1 MFKMLPFFLVSE
13 KGELDMK
20 FLDQDFELMFYYLMG
35 HYPLGLNQ
43 KVLIRAY
50 GEFLMILA

>member
-1 MFKMLPFFLVSE
+1 MLPFFLVSE